1 MSSKSYHS
9 KEMIA
14 RALSIRDIKQ
24 AENEWGVNTG
34 AEVRYVGD

>member
-24 AENEWGVNTG
+24 AENEWGSQHRRRG
-34 AEVRYVGD
+34 AVED